1 MRGVLSSLIA
11 SVVSGEASEAVGR
24 ARRAVV
30 LYALAGLLVL
40 CGAGFLLG
48 AAFVTVA
55 NDIGTVPAALWF
67 GGGFIVLALLLVVG
81 HKIAANA
88 SARRAEKRRQAE
100 MAAVA
105 SAAAF
110 AILPAL
116 LSSRQGRS
124 AFLVAPLLAAL
135 GYAVWRENAPDRKP
149 GNDDPAA

>member
-1 MRGVLSSLIA
+1 MLSSLIA

-24 ARRAVV
+24 ARRAVI

-55 NDIGTVPAALWF
+55 REIGTVPAALWF
-67 GGGFIVLALLLVVG
+67 GGGFVLLALLLIVG
-81 HKIAANA
+81 QRIAASA
-88 SARRAEKRRQAE
+88 GARRAEKRRQAE

-110 AILPAL
+110 AILPTL

-135 GYAVWRENAPDRKP
+135 GYAVWRENAPRRESD
-149 GNDDPAA
+149 GEDPPA